1 MKLAELLETSREEI
15 VAAAMDG
22 LARAHLLH
30 YESAG
35 DELNRR
41 HLFRLYDL
49 TLDCV
54 KHLSLIEMINYSHE
68 VAAERFRE
76 GFDLQEVQTAYN
88 VLEEVIWKR
97 ITTDLLP
104 TDYPEAFG
112 MTSTVLGAGKQAL
125 AVEYVALASHKR
137 QSMDL
142 TALFKGVSKLN

>member
-1 MKLAELLETSREEI
+1 MKLAELLENSREEI
-15 VAAAMDG
+15 VSAATDA
-22 LARAHLLH
+22 LTRAHLQH

-35 DELNRR
+35 EEVNRR

-49 TLDCV
+49 TVECV
-54 KHLSLIEMINYSHE
+54 RQLSLIDMIKYSHE
-68 VAAERFRE
+68 VAAERFRD

-97 ITTDLLP
+97 ITTDLFP

-137 QSMDL
+137 QSMYL